1 MKYIFFILV
10 TFCFTQLQAQHEAR
24 EIYNQAQQISTNRYI
39 IEDDQIAID
48 MSFGEASV
56 INDEILRNIQQGNI
70 RRVDLVYSDYPKNL
84 SFESLNISRLN
95 NLKKRIPG
103 LFDIDSIKWTM
114 VRQTDCITKTQAEEL
129 FHGFVFSTK
138 KSLDNS
144 IQVDYQRNITKIK
157 ETYFSLEPEDR
168 KFLAMGNDT
177 LAFDVLERNLY
188 NWKEV
193 TIVSDWTASMYPFT
207 TQILRW
213 HISRFG
219 DSNIRNF
226 VFFNDGDDKKT
237 KDKELGNTGGIYAI
251 KADSLQEVIN
261 LMKVVMEKGDGG
273 DLPENDIESLLYAM
287 EKFPD
292 SKEFVLIADNR
303 SAVRDIELITKID
316 RPVRVI
322 LGRIFMD
329 DLAYIK
335 GAYIK
340 LALLT
345 GGSLHTRFRDYTN
358 PYELEQLTKEVLV
371 ARRRLRALGKIR

>member
-1 MKYIFFILV
+1 MKYIFLV
-10 TFCFTQLQAQHEAR
+10 QMIFCFGMLQAQHEVKTV
-24 EIYNQAQQISTNRYI
+24 YNQAQHITTNRYI
-39 IEDDQIAID
+39 IEEDQIAID

-56 INDEILRNIQQGNI
+56 INEEVLNNILQSNI
-70 RRVDLVYSDYPKNL
+70 RRVDLVYSDFPKEL
-84 SFESLNISRLN
+84 SFESLNINRLN

-103 LFDIDSIKWTM
+103 LFEIDSIKWTM
-114 VRQTDCITKTQAEEL
+114 VRQTDCITKSQAEQL

-138 KSLDNS
+138 KSLDHS
-144 IQVDYQRNITKIK
+144 IQVDYQKNISTIK
-157 ETYFSLEPEDR
+157 ETYFSLPPEDR

-177 LAFDVLERNLY
+177 LAFDILERNLH

-193 TIVSDWTASMYPFT
+193 TIVSDWTASMYPYT

-219 DSNIRNF
+219 ESNIRNF

-237 KDKELGNTGGIYAI
+237 KEKELGNTGGIYAI
-251 KADSLQEVIN
+251 KADSLQQVIS
-261 LMKVVMEKGDGG
+261 LMKEVMEKGDGG
-273 DLPENDIESLLYAM
+273 DLPENDIESLLYSM
-287 EKFPD
+287 EQFPE

-303 SAVRDIELITKID
+303 SAVRDIELLMKID
-316 RPVRVI
+316 RPIRII

-340 LALLT
+340 LAMYT
-345 GGSLHTRFRDYTN
+345 GGSLHTRFNDYTN
-358 PYELEQLTKEVLV
+358 SYELEQLTKEVLQ
-371 ARRRLRALGKIR
+371 ARRRLRAMGKLK

>member
-10 TFCFTQLQAQHEAR
+10 TFCYTQLQAQHEAR
-24 EIYNQAQQISTNRYI
+24 DVYNQAQQISTNKYI

-56 INDEILRNIQQGNI
+56 INDEILRNIERGNI

-138 KSLDNS
+138 KSLDHS
-144 IQVDYQRNITKIK
+144 IQVDYQKNITKIK

-177 LAFDVLERNLY
+177 LAFDILERNVH

-219 DSNIRNF
+219 ESNIRNF

-237 KDKELGNTGGIYAI
+237 KDKKLGDTGGIYAI

-287 EKFPD
+287 ESFPD

-303 SAVRDIELITKID
+303 SAVRDIALLTKID

-345 GGSLHTRFRDYTN
+345 GGSLHTRYQDYTN
-358 PYELEQLTKEVLV
+358 PYELEQLTKEVLI
-371 ARRRLRALGKIR
+371 ARRRLRALGKIK